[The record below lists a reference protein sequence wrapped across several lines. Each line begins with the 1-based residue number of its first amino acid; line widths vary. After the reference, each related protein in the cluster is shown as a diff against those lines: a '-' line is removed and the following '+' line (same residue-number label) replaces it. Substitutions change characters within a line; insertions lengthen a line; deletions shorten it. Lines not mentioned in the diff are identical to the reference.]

1 MGSWGQ
7 GMAELKLGLGAHRV
21 GEEEHQALDHGQQ
34 ADTGSEGFPG
44 LGFPGRSLC
53 WPLRVL
59 GGQPGA
65 KHHLLSDV
73 LSIRTDV
80 QGEQRRHHLDSTPS
94 GRTEGR
100 SGKELSLLRQEA
112 SRTV

>member
-1 MGSWGQ
+1 
-7 GMAELKLGLGAHRV
+7 MAELKLGLGAHRV

-59 GGQPGA
+59 GAGMAAGGQARPA
-65 KHHLLSDV
+65 
-73 LSIRTDV
+73 
-80 QGEQRRHHLDSTPS
+80 
-94 GRTEGR
+94 
-100 SGKELSLLRQEA
+100 LRC
-112 SRTV
+112 S